1 MHRFLRRISVLAA
14 LVLWGSAAL
23 AGQYTLPLF
32 VASTMPGAAQGL
44 LRIVNDSGDDG
55 SVEIRAVDDAGV
67 RYGPAAFT
75 LNGGTAVEF
84 DASDLASGNAMKGL
98 SPGLGTLTGD
108 VRLEIETDLAIVPLA
123 YVRAAD
129 GTLSAM
135 HDTVRAGVAAGG
147 GGGYRYEVPIF
158 NAAADVTQESR
169 LRLINP
175 GDQPAAITIEGRDD
189 TGAEATGGTVRLTL
203 PTGGA
208 RTLTAQQ
215 LEAGDTGAMGQPSQP
230 SQGGQPTQPSQGGPP
245 DETALT
251 GQLGAG
257 VGRWRLS
264 VSSDRRIEVVN
275 IVSASAGYLLNLS
288 TTAVAGAAPTGHGA
302 FNERFGAGGIRFRSR
317 DDLSTLTLP
326 AADRFSE
333 TDESEDAPTTR
344 RGSYRYES
352 VRADAGLV
360 TLLYDDGDVCRTNL
374 YFESTADGR
383 YASRCTGAGSPD
395 GYWTGGTWSTAD
407 RDEITPED
415 PSGVAQQGDCFPGL
429 LVRMGGTCTY
439 PGTDDEFSINVR
451 GRGQFLDRLAGI
463 RIDIRD
469 ETIDG
474 RVYDFRASHEGD
486 GEWLIERV
494 AGRTQVPSFGTTPNP
509 DDQTYTA
516 GTAIDPLTLPEA
528 TGGNGT
534 LRYSLSPDVPGLSFD
549 SGTRELAGT
558 PTAAGTYDMTY
569 TVSDA
574 DGDTDTLSFTIT
586 VEAAEEEDD
595 GSGDTGGGGSSNAVS
610 VEGLECTAR
619 RIDATSIRVKMMGT
633 VRALRSLRAVRAVGY
648 VEGLYLGADLLG
660 DMAAGTE
667 KPFTIEGDIEIAAS
681 TITCNVHVRFTIPN

>member
-1 MHRFLRRISVLAA
+1 MTRRHGFPHRFTALAVLA
-14 LVLWGSAAL
+14 LCGSASL
-23 AGQYTLPLF
+23 AEQYSLPLF
-32 VASTMPGAAQGL
+32 VTSTAPGTAQGV
-44 LRIVNDSGDDG
+44 LRIVNGSGESG
-55 SVEIRAVDDAGV
+55 SVGIHAVDDAGTS
-67 RYGPAAFT
+67 YGPANFT
-75 LNGGTAVEF
+75 LDAGTAVEF
-84 DASDLASGNAMKGL
+84 DATDLASGNAMKGL
-98 SPGLGTLTGD
+98 SPGLGAVSGD
-108 VRLEIETDLAIVPLA
+108 VRLEMETELQIVPLA

-175 GDQPAAITIEGRDD
+175 GDQPAAITIGGRDD
-189 TGAEATGGTVRLTL
+189 TGAEATGGTVRFTL
-203 PTGGA
+203 PAGGA

-215 LEAGDTGAMGQPSQP
+215 LEAGDTGAVGRT
-230 SQGGQPTQPSQGGPP
+230 GRAGATGEA
-245 DETALT
+245 DEAALT
-251 GQLGAG
+251 GRLGAG

-264 VSSDRRIEVVN
+264 VSSDRLIRVVN
-275 IVSASAGYLLNLS
+275 IVSASAGYLVNLS
-288 TTAVAGAAPTGHGA
+288 TTAVAGAAPTDHGA
-302 FNERFGAGGIRFRSR
+302 FNQRFGAGGIRFRSR
-317 DDLSTLTLP
+317 GDLSTYTLP
-326 AADRFSE
+326 AADRFRE
-333 TDESEDAPTTR
+333 TGESEGAPSTR
-344 RGSYRYES
+344 GGSFRYEAI
-352 VRADAGLV
+352 RADAGLV

-395 GYWTGGTWSTAD
+395 GYWTGGSWSTAD
-407 RDEITPED
+407 RDEIAPED
-415 PSGVAQQGDCFPGL
+415 PAGVAQQGDCFPGL
-429 LVRMGGTCTY
+429 LVRMGATCAY

-474 RVYDFRASHEGD
+474 RVYDLRASHEGD

-509 DDQTYTA
+509 DDRTYTA

-558 PTAAGTYDMTY
+558 PTAAGAYNMTY
-569 TVSDA
+569 TVSDT

-595 GSGDTGGGGSSNAVS
+595 GSGDTGGGSSDAVS

-619 RIDATSIRVKMMGT
+619 RIDATSIRVKMMGN
-633 VRALRSLRAVRAVGY
+633 VRAHRSLLAVRAIGY

-660 DMAAGTE
+660 DMDAGSE
-667 KPFTIEGDIEIAAS
+667 RMFEIEGEIEIAANR
-681 TITCNVHVRFTIPN
+681 ITCNVQVRYTLPN